1 MTLVFSTLFP
11 GSKPYRINMGNN
23 KKGNICGIN
32 QSKEHLKNIIKNE
45 FMKVEKII
53 ILCKEMDRNIQ
64 FTNKSVI
71 C

>member
-1 MTLVFSTLFP
+1 
-11 GSKPYRINMGNN
+11 MGNN
-23 KKGNICGIN
+23 KKGDICGIN